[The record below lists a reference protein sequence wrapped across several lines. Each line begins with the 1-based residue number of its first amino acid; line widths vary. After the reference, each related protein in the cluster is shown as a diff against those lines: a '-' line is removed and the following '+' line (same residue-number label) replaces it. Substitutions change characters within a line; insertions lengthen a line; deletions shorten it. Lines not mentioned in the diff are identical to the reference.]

1 MPDTPAQPLNIQLAH
16 STLPDGTPLCHLAF
30 TQGGL
35 SQTATLSPDDM
46 DRLAEQMAA
55 TARRART
62 GLIVPA
68 PKVPPLNGLRAE
80 ERVS

>member
-1 MPDTPAQPLNIQLAH
+1 MPDAPAQPLNMQLGY
-16 STLPDGTPLCHLAF
+16 STLPDGTPVCHLGF

-35 SQTATLSPDDM
+35 SQTVTISPDDM
-46 DRLAEQMAA
+46 DRLAEQVAA

-62 GLIVPA
+62 GLIVPT

-80 ERVS
+80 ERE